1 MVKVNSGLNESEQPD
16 IHREMPALGVDME
29 IRSRSQ
35 RRYNL
40 EEE

>member
-1 MVKVNSGLNESEQPD
+1 MEVNLGLNESEQPD
-16 IHREMPALGVDME
+16 SHREMPALRVDTE
-29 IRSRSQ
+29 IRSGAQ